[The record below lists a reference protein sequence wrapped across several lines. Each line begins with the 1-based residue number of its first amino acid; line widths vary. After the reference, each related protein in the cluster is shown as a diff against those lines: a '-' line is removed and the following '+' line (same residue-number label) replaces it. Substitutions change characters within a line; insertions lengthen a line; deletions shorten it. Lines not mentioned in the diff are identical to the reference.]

1 VVQRAFYGPMNEKFA
16 HLSDIPFVL
25 GIPRMIL
32 AAVIVFFGLFPSV
45 LFDVIDS
52 AAVPFMRGLP

>member
-1 VVQRAFYGPMNEKFA
+1 VQEKFS
-16 HLSDIPFVL
+16 HLADISFSL